1 MYIVEAL
8 LQESTIR
15 NRKIIHKMQN
25 NNIATMLKERLKLGG
40 AKEYKEYK
48 EIPRDRNTVM
58 PNKIKKRKLRT
69 FSTRWG
75 TIKDR
80 FFL

>member
-48 EIPRDRNTVM
+48 ETPRDRNIVM

-69 FSTRWG
+69 FSTR
-75 TIKDR
+75 
-80 FFL
+80 